1 MNYFTV
7 WARGQNSLWYEA
19 GKLEFGSG
27 SFAFRYM
34 DAWLAN
40 SWTYSL
46 DPVHLP
52 LAPAIYYARNQ
63 QELLPLFKQLLP
75 QGWAA
80 ELFAVRQKASANR
93 TLISQFKQ
101 LPESLN
107 SVRLTLAGAQL
118 NELILPSWEEMELYC
133 QMAKTQS
140 PQDWPIARYLA
151 VLSGGCWQGSRP
163 KITLQGAP
171 NLWLA
176 KWQIAGDKINWPQV
190 EYASMQLMQQ
200 AGFSVPS
207 RHLIPLENSVW
218 VYLIE
223 RFDQHK
229 QAPCYF
235 VPASVLLNPQQSMA
249 NNFDAREDPTSYIAF
264 ARCLR
269 KYSSQAKTD
278 LIDLFRRMLANLLL
292 NNTQDTLSKLGLVYT
307 IKTQQWRLS
316 PCFGIRPSIEA
327 SGLHSMAMGSEGR
340 IGSLKNALSLAKE
353 FGLNSAQAEA
363 ILAELKEALAAWNEV
378 FDHCGV
384 SGIDRQLIGSALK
397 YF

>member
-1 MNYFTV
+1 
-7 WARGQNSLWYEA
+7 
-19 GKLEFGSG
+19 
-27 SFAFRYM
+27 
-34 DAWLAN
+34 
-40 SWTYSL
+40 
-46 DPVHLP
+46 LP
-52 LAPAIYYARNQ
+52 LAPAIYYAREQ
-63 QELLPLFKQLLP
+63 QELLPLFKYLLP

-80 ELFAVRQKASANR
+80 ELCSARNKSPA
-93 TLISQFKQ
+93 TSNLIKQLKQ
-101 LPESLN
+101 LPDGLN
-107 SVRLTLAGAQL
+107 SIRLTLANAHL
-118 NELILPSWEEMELYC
+118 NELILPPWDQMEPYC
-133 QMAKTQS
+133 QMATAQN
-140 PQDWPIARYLA
+140 PQDWPLARYLA

-176 KWQIAGDKINWPQV
+176 KWQIPGDRVNWPQV
-190 EYASMQLMQQ
+190 EYASMQLLQQ
-200 AGFSVPS
+200 AGFTLPR
-207 RHLIPLENSVW
+207 RHLIPLHDSAW

-235 VPASVLLNPQQSMA
+235 VPASVLLNPQQCMA
-249 NNFDAREDPTSYIAF
+249 NNCDAREDPSSYIAF

-269 KYSSQAKTD
+269 KYSSRAKID

-292 NNTQDTLSKLGLVYT
+292 NNTQDTLYKLGLVYT

-316 PCFGIRPSIEA
+316 PCFGVRPSIII
-327 SGLHSMAMGSEGR
+327 SGLHSMAMGSEGCT
-340 IGSLKNALSLAKE
+340 SSVKNALSLAKE

-363 ILAELKEALAAWNEV
+363 ILVELKEALVVWNDV

-384 SGIDRQLIGSALK
+384 SGSDRQIIGSALN